1 MDIGIGR
8 FFSRIKPAISSRDIA
23 GEALL
28 VLIVIEL
35 VTVRRS
41 VSAHMVIQLVQMEKM
56 EQVIATEILVDTVKN
71 KALD

>member
-35 VTVRRS
+35 V
-41 VSAHMVIQLVQMEKM
+41 MIQFSKARLICWVWMILFFNQEHQ
-56 EQVIATEILVDTVKN
+56 QVL
-71 KALD
+71 